1 MLEVKNVSNITFFP
15 SPVDIWRRLQRNV
28 SFSSGGDAVFDTF
41 IPLFVDENIL
51 GTSFSSEMPRLDSI
65 EESSSTDNYDD
76 VHSSQDADSDST
88 VGFQEIPVK
97 RTHTKEKSSTLK
109 ENDDELNSSKIE
121 DADSDSTVG
130 SQEIQVTGTHTEE
143 KSSALKEN
151 DDELNTSKVA
161 GYPGVDVSEDVF
173 YLLEK

>member
-1 MLEVKNVSNITFFP
+1 
-15 SPVDIWRRLQRNV
+15 
-28 SFSSGGDAVFDTF
+28 
-41 IPLFVDENIL
+41 
-51 GTSFSSEMPRLDSI
+51 MPRLDSI

-76 VHSSQDADSDST
+76 VHSSQ
-88 VGFQEIPVK
+88 
-97 RTHTKEKSSTLK
+97 
-109 ENDDELNSSKIE
+109 